1 MRWVVRLAVL
11 ALAFAAVREVHQ
23 RREILVGMGDD
34 LRDQRRA
41 IDAAEGEMDE
51 TDRSTDD
58 AAERV
63 RELDAQ
69 ITAMERE
76 HPDGVWGSA
85 RPEYERLVAERNDAA
100 AVYNELIGRQRRL
113 HDDYKAQVDRHNER
127 VADANSYAAGIGP
140 CSLLPEWLRARVCSE
155 PE

>member
-1 MRWVVRLAVL
+1 MRWIVRLAVL
-11 ALAFAAVREVHQ
+11 AIAFAAVREVQQ
-23 RREILVGMGDD
+23 RREVLVSMGDD
-34 LRDQRRA
+34 LRGQRRS
-41 IDAAEGEMDE
+41 IDDAEAEMDS

-58 AAERV
+58 AEQRV
-63 RELDAQ
+63 RELDSQ

-100 AVYNELIGRQRRL
+100 AIYNELIGRRRRL

-127 VADANSYAAGIGP
+127 IADANSYAAGIGP
-140 CSLLPEWLRARVCSE
+140 CGLLPEWLRARFCGE
-155 PE
+155 LE

>member
-1 MRWVVRLAVL
+1 MRWIVRLAVL
-11 ALAFAAVREVHQ
+11 AIAFAAVREIQH
-23 RREILVGMGDD
+23 RREVVVGMGDD

-41 IDAAEGEMDE
+41 IDDAEAEMDS

-58 AAERV
+58 AEQRL
-63 RELDAQ
+63 RELDAR
-69 ITAMERE
+69 ITAIERE
-76 HPDGVWGSA
+76 HPGGVSGSD

-100 AVYNELIGRQRRL
+100 AIYNELIGRQRRL

-140 CSLLPEWLRARVCSE
+140 CALLPEWLRARVCGE

>member
-23 RREILVGMGDD
+23 RREVLVGMGDD

-76 HPDGVWGSA
+76 HPDGAWGSA

-140 CSLLPEWLRARVCSE
+140 CSLLPEWLRTRVCSE